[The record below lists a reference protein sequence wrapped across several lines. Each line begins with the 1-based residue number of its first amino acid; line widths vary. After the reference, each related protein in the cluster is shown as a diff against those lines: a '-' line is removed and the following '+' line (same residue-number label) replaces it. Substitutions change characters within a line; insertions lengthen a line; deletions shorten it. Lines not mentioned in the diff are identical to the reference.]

1 MSPPS
6 PLPSLYPL
14 KLPPSFRERI
24 WGAQD
29 LAPFFGRRDDPV
41 GEVWYSFEENRIAN
55 GPIEGRPLGEV
66 LEQYG
71 PRLMGASFT
80 PKPLRRRSA
89 GQAPKNEVP
98 GSESPDS
105 EAAASQPYF
114 PILTKLLFTSRVLS
128 VQVHP
133 DDVYALEH
141 EGGPGKTEMWYVVD
155 AKPGATIAV
164 GLKEPLCADDLRRA
178 AASGE
183 IEKHLN
189 WLNVG
194 VGDVVFIP
202 PGTIH
207 AVGPG
212 LVFYEVQQNSDLTY
226 RLYDFG
232 RLGSD
237 GKPREL
243 HVDQAAKVVKPEAR
257 PGPIKPFRFPTGACR
272 RELLTACSH
281 FAVERLGWERAF
293 EYSTEG
299 AGAELLMFIEGH
311 GSFGGEPYR
320 SGDCYLLPAESS
332 PPAVEPST
340 ATEVVR
346 SYVPNLD
353 ALREELRRHQA
364 TEEDMQRLLA

>member
-1 MSPPS
+1 MSHPSVSSPP
-6 PLPSLYPL
+6 LYPL
-14 KLPPSFRERI
+14 KLSPSFRERI
-24 WGAQD
+24 WGSRD

-55 GPIEGRPLGEV
+55 GPLEGRSLGEV

-71 PRLMGASFT
+71 PRLMGESFT
-80 PKPLRRRSA
+80 PMALQRRSA
-89 GQAPKNEVP
+89 GEAPTGAGTNGGE
-98 GSESPDS
+98 G
-105 EAAASQPYF
+105 ATRAYF

-133 DDVYALEH
+133 DDAYALEH

-155 AKPGATIAV
+155 AKPGATIAI
-164 GLKEPLCADDLRRA
+164 GLKEPLGADDLRRA
-178 AASGE
+178 AESGE

-189 WLNVG
+189 WLEAQA
-194 VGDVVFIP
+194 GDVVFIP

-207 AVGPG
+207 AIGPG

-243 HVDQAAKVVKPEAR
+243 HVDRAVEVVVPGAR
-257 PGPIKPFRFPTGACR
+257 PGTIKPFRFPPGAYR

-281 FAVERLGWERAF
+281 FAVERLAWEHAF
-293 EYSTEG
+293 EYPSEH
-299 AGAELLMFIEGH
+299 AGAELLMFLEGH

-320 SGDCYLLPAESS
+320 PGDCYLLSAELSAPAIG
-332 PPAVEPST
+332 PST
-340 ATEVVR
+340 ATEAVR

-353 ALREELRRHQA
+353 GLREELRRHQA